1 MMKIR
6 IHSCRVA
13 DVASIVLVELICRPA
28 RIGRYIYVF
37 ICVCIYIYMR
47 AESRE
52 REQKKKKRPDAQTQT
67 GGRAGQINK
76 K

>member
-37 ICVCIYIYMR
+37 ICVCIYIY
-47 AESRE
+47 ESRE
-52 REQKKKKRPDAQTQT
+52 QGERTEKKKRPDAQTQT